1 MAEPNM
7 TCAICLGKL
16 GTNGGVVTLHCGHP
30 FCRTCATR
38 HHEYSRHRGVDHRC
52 PVCRTVQLGTLDANN
67 DSATVE
73 RTPAHHDGSRHQ
85 TENVDRFA
93 STSHLAEHLGTRPG
107 ISALS
112 DVHAVRHSHTT
123 RDRTSTSSTAALV
136 EAQNNVQFLMAGIMS
151 IQDRPLIW
159 DIQHLELQRTDRQLS
174 DAGHNGA
181 PDLVQF
187 ISQVQDCTARLTADF
202 AEFVGHFEGQRHR
215 HPQQN
220 RRPQLQRDQFQL
232 RPNSNLGSVNPL
244 VDVLRLFE
252 QLLHET

>member
-1 MAEPNM
+1 
-7 TCAICLGKL
+7 
-16 GTNGGVVTLHCGHP
+16 
-30 FCRTCATR
+30 
-38 HHEYSRHRGVDHRC
+38 
-52 PVCRTVQLGTLDANN
+52 
-67 DSATVE
+67 
-73 RTPAHHDGSRHQ
+73 
-85 TENVDRFA
+85 
-93 STSHLAEHLGTRPG
+93 
-107 ISALS
+107 
-112 DVHAVRHSHTT
+112 
-123 RDRTSTSSTAALV
+123 
-136 EAQNNVQFLMAGIMS
+136 MAGIMS